1 MRGHDMVH
9 TAILPPNPT
18 NRQNA
23 AGAGK
28 NLPVAPL
35 PPWRDGDAATVRM
48 NWHEGCIEAAGAP
61 AMSE

>member
-28 NLPVAPL
+28 KLPVAPL

-48 NWHEGCIEAAGAP
+48 NWHEGCI
-61 AMSE
+61 